1 MKISI
6 QSLAA
11 SWVLALSAS
20 SCALFPSEIPMIAS
34 AQVASDFDTY
44 HVARVGLMPFQGSD
58 VDLERGDDLQLAFY
72 SEFSRTTPFEVVLL
86 ENVDLDEVTGSEPYR
101 RGWYHPTTI
110 IEVSRRYN
118 LDAVMFGTV
127 VREQFF
133 PPQELSVQVDMVA
146 AETGL
151 VIWSSSAHLSAG
163 DERVQEGLK
172 IYYDGELAG
181 SPGWE
186 LSLVSP
192 TRFARFA
199 AFQIASLL

>member
-1 MKISI
+1 
-6 QSLAA
+6 
-11 SWVLALSAS
+11 
-20 SCALFPSEIPMIAS
+20 MIAS

-44 HVARVGLMPFQGSD
+44 KITRVGLMPFQGSD
-58 VDLERGDDLQLAFY
+58 VDLARGDSLQLSFY

-86 ENVDLDEVTGSEPYR
+86 NKVDLEEVNGSEPYR

-110 IEVSRRYN
+110 IEISRRYN
-118 LDAVMFGTV
+118 LDAVLFGTV

-151 VIWSSSAHLSAG
+151 VIWSSSAHLSAS
-163 DERVQEGLK
+163 DERVQDGLK
-172 IYYDGELAG
+172 IYYDEDLAG

-192 TRFARFA
+192 TQFARFA

>member
-1 MKISI
+1 MKTPLLKLVIA
-6 QSLAA
+6 LA
-11 SWVLALSAS
+11 VGLSAS
-20 SCALFPSEIPMIAS
+20 SCAMFTSDMPMIAS

-44 HVARVGLMPFQGSD
+44 EISRVGLMPFQGTD
-58 VDLERGDDLQLAFY
+58 VDLTRADELQLAFY
-72 SEFSRTTPFEVVLL
+72 SEFSRTTPFELVLL
-86 ENVDLDEVTGSEPYR
+86 DGIDLEEVRGSEPYR

-110 IEVSRRYN
+110 IEISRRYN
-118 LDAVMFGTV
+118 LDAVLFGTV
-127 VREQFF
+127 VRDQFF

-163 DERVQEGLK
+163 DLRVQEGLK
-172 IYYDGELAG
+172 IFYDSEVTGAA
-181 SPGWE
+181 SWE

>member
-1 MKISI
+1 MKAPLYKLLIA
-6 QSLAA
+6 LAVGA
-11 SWVLALSAS
+11 STS
-20 SCALFPSEIPMIAS
+20 SCAMFESEMPMIAS

-44 HVARVGLMPFQGSD
+44 RVSRVGLMPFQGTE
-58 VDLERGDDLQLAFY
+58 VDLMRGDELQLAFY
-72 SEFSRTTPFEVVLL
+72 SEFSRTTPFELVLL
-86 ENVDLDEVTGSEPYR
+86 DGLDLEDVRGSEPYR
-101 RGWYHPTTI
+101 RGWYHPRTI
-110 IEVSRRYN
+110 IEVSRRYS
-118 LDAVMFGTV
+118 LDAVLFGTV
-127 VREQFF
+127 VREQFY

-172 IYYDGELAG
+172 IFYDSEFSGAA
-181 SPGWE
+181 SWE